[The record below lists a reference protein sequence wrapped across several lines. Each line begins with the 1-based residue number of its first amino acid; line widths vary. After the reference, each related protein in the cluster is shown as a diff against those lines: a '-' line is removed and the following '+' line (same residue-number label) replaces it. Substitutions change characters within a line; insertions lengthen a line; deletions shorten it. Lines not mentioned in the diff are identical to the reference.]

1 MRSAYYQLI
10 NYLNTAKERDV
21 FYYAASTILEHID
34 QIPELSIGQVADIC
48 FASPATISR
57 LVRKL
62 NFESFNEFKQEVIVS
77 IEQTKKGETMHYGK
91 EPIDQYPNVSR
102 EEIKNDFKD
111 EIIKN
116 IEFTNSVVRTQDIEE
131 IIDMIDRA
139 NRVIFLGF
147 NVGQVL
153 SAQLQTALAGFHKPV
168 VAYSNERLQ
177 LEVLEDIHEDDLII
191 LSSITGNYFK
201 YKSAAMEMFKKSP
214 AKKIVITQAHEIGR
228 ASRADK
234 VIRIGKT
241 NDSYIG
247 KFSMMMI
254 FEMIEMFYVARHTN
268 ETSNINKG

>member
-34 QIPELSIGQVADIC
+34 EIPEFSIGQVADMC

-62 NFESFNEFKQEVIVS
+62 NFDSFNDFKHEVILS
-77 IEQTKKGETMHYGK
+77 IEQTKRGEAMHYGK
-91 EPIDQYPNVSR
+91 EPIDKYPDVSR
-102 EEIKNDFKD
+102 DEIKNDFKD

-116 IEFTNSVVRTQDIEE
+116 IEYTNSVVSTADIEE
-131 IIDMIDRA
+131 IVDWIDEA
-139 NRVIFLGF
+139 SRVIFLGF

-153 SAQLQTALAGFHKPV
+153 SAQLQTALAGYHKTV
-168 VAYSNERLQ
+168 VAYSNEKLQ

-201 YKSAAMEMFKKSP
+201 YKSAAMEMFKKSK
-214 AKKIVITQAHEIGR
+214 AKKIVITQAYEIGA
-228 ASRADK
+228 ASKADK
-234 VIRIGKT
+234 VIQIGQT

-268 ETSNINKG
+268 K

>member
-1 MRSAYYQLI
+1 MRSAYYQLM
-10 NYLNTAKERDV
+10 NYLNTTKERDV

-34 QIPELSIGQVADIC
+34 QIPHLSIGQVADLC

-62 NFESFNEFKQEVIVS
+62 NFESFNEFKHEVIRS
-77 IEQTKKGETMHYGK
+77 IDQTKKGEAMHYGK
-91 EPIDQYPNVSR
+91 EPIDQYPNVSLN
-102 EEIKNDFKD
+102 EIKNDFKD

-116 IEFTNSVVRTQDIEE
+116 IEFTNNVVSTKDIEE
-131 IIDMIDRA
+131 IVDWIDES

-153 SAQLQTALAGFHKPV
+153 SAQLQTALAGFHKPAT
-168 VAYSNERLQ
+168 AYSSEKLQ
-177 LEVLEDIHEDDLII
+177 LEVLEDIHKDDLII

-214 AKKIVITQAHEIGR
+214 AKKVIITQAHEIGR
-228 ASRADK
+228 ASKADK
-234 VIRIGKT
+234 IIRIGET

-254 FEMIEMFYVARHTN
+254 FEMIEMFYVARHTKKEN
-268 ETSNINKG
+268 DINKD